1 MTAQSMQTRETVAVF
16 SSRQEANQAKQAVQ
30 ASGLNE
36 QQVFID
42 DQVSP
47 SIQVAAQGTT
57 TGGQA
62 GLWMGIFLGGVVGL
76 IATILGSFWLTG
88 DYPHS
93 AASRFVVVG
102 SAIAGGIFSS
112 GVAKG
117 LRARQPAS
125 QKIKGNPNVPR
136 QFRLMVAG
144 SQDDIRRAQE
154 ALGQPAVTS

>member
-1 MTAQSMQTRETVAVF
+1 MTAQMMQTRKKIAVF
-16 SSRQEANQAKQAVQ
+16 NTRQEANQAKQAVQ
-30 ASGLNE
+30 ALGLNE
-36 QQVFID
+36 QQIFID

-47 SIQVAAQGTT
+47 SIEVAAQGTT

-62 GLWMGIFLGGVVGL
+62 GFWMGLFLGGVVGL
-76 IATILGSFWLTG
+76 IATIIGSFWLTG

-93 AASRFVVVG
+93 ATSRFLVIG
-102 SAIAGGIFSS
+102 SAIAGAIFSS
-112 GVAKG
+112 LVAKG
-117 LRARQPAS
+117 LRASQPAE

-136 QFRLMVAG
+136 QFRLMIAG